1 MALSG
6 DRRAQTVAPLAW
18 FCACL
23 ALFWVVAVSLSDGPS
38 SPPDQPSSEF
48 IDTALVAFED
58 LSSGAVRAYLPS
70 TDATLSV
77 YPSGDGSFLRG
88 VLRSLVRE
96 RQSRGVSGEPIFE
109 LKRAVSGQLLIVDP
123 LTNKWIA
130 LEAFGPDNRQVFALL
145 LDRALNHRP
154 AQRTEQMS

>member
-1 MALSG
+1 
-6 DRRAQTVAPLAW
+6 VW

-23 ALFWVVAVSLSDGPS
+23 ALFWVLAVSTSEGP
-38 SPPDQPSSEF
+38 PPPSEQPSGDFTDSAF
-48 IDTALVAFED
+48 VAFED

-88 VLRSLVRE
+88 VLRSLARE
-96 RQSRGVSGEPIFE
+96 RQSRGVTGEPIFE
-109 LKRAVSGQLLIVDP
+109 LKRAAGGQLLIVDP
-123 LTNKWIA
+123 LTKKWIA

-145 LDRALNHRP
+145 LERALNHRP
-154 AQRTEQMS
+154 AHLAEQMS